1 MNWRRVEN
9 LRTARMSLAFLF
21 ILGLSAIPLLT
32 GDHFLLNTLILAH
45 IYAVYVLGWDL
56 LAGTGGQVSGGHA
69 LSFGAAAYISA
80 LLGMAGLHF
89 SLVIPLAV
97 LFTTALGL
105 LVGVL
110 FRRQS
115 GAYLILV
122 TLAIAE
128 IAHELSLNLSIKTTK
143 GYAIGGEGGIPVL
156 TAARGTE
163 AFYLESYYL
172 SLLVLLLSIGL
183 LFLFTRS
190 ISGLKLKAV
199 AGDPMVAQAIG
210 LSPGK
215 YKVIAF
221 GISFFLGGLAGVMY
235 GHYMGV
241 AAPSTLS
248 IEQSFAAMVLSIVGG
263 KGTFIGPAAAAYLLT
278 AVFSLFWIPPV
289 VRLLLYSLI
298 LIVASL
304 LIYGKGL
311 RLLPY
316 LHRIKLG

>member
-1 MNWRRVEN
+1 MQK
-9 LRTARMSLAFLF
+9 ARMPIAFLF
-21 ILGLSAIPLLT
+21 TLGLAVIPLLT

-45 IYAVYVLGWDL
+45 IYGVYVLGWDV
-56 LAGTGGQVSGGHA
+56 LAGTAGQISGGHA

-80 LLGMAGLHF
+80 FLGLAGLHF

-97 LFTTALGL
+97 LLTTALGL
-105 LVGVL
+105 LVGFV

-122 TLAIAE
+122 TLALAE
-128 IAHELSLNLSIKTTK
+128 IAHEISLNLSIKTSQ
-143 GYAIGGEGGIPVL
+143 GYMIGGEGGLPVL
-156 TAARGTE
+156 TPARGTE
-163 AFYLESYYL
+163 AFYLESYYI
-172 SLLVLLLSIGL
+172 SLLALLLSIGL
-183 LFLFTRS
+183 LILFTRS
-190 ISGLKLKAV
+190 TSGLKLKAV
-199 AGDPMVAQAIG
+199 AGESMAAQAIG

-263 KGTFIGPAAAAYLLT
+263 KGTYIGPAAAAYLLT
-278 AVFSLFWIPPV
+278 TGFSLFWLPPV

-304 LIYGKGL
+304 LIYGKGIRHLPCL
-311 RLLPY
+311 R
-316 LHRIKLG
+316 RVKLG